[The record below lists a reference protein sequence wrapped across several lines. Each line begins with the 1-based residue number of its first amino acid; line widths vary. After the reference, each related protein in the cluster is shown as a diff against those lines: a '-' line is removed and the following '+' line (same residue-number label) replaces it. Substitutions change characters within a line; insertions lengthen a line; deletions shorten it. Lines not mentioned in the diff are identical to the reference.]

1 MSYKTI
7 LLHLDQ
13 SSHVEARTRLAHAL
27 AQRMQAHLIGVA
39 TSGVSR
45 FMQGSAAMGIH
56 GATALDP
63 ILAEHIGY
71 LHARADALLATFKQ
85 HASPDAA
92 AAVPVEARRL
102 DDDDYGGL
110 CLQARYCDL
119 LVLGQP
125 DPDSGAAPDLAPY
138 VALNGG
144 RPVLIVPNA
153 GQASAAAENVLVGWD
168 GRIEAARA
176 VTAALPLLK
185 AARRVTL
192 ALVNP
197 DVGPADHGEE
207 PGADI
212 ALYLARHGVHVD
224 VQVETTSAD
233 TGSALLS
240 TAAAVGADL
249 LVMGCYGH
257 SRLRE
262 LLVGGTTRT
271 VLAQM
276 NLPVLM
282 AH

>member
-13 SSHVEARTRLAHAL
+13 SPHVEARTRLAHAL

-45 FMQGSAAMGIH
+45 FMQGSAAIGIH

-63 ILAEHIGY
+63 ILAEHIGF
-71 LHARADALLATFKQ
+71 LHARADALLATFQQ
-85 HASPDAA
+85 HASPAA
-92 AAVPVEARRL
+92 AISVEARRL

-185 AARRVTL
+185 AAKRVTL

-197 DVGPADHGEE
+197 DVGPAGHGED

-212 ALYLARHGVHVD
+212 ALYLARHGVQVD

-233 TGSALLS
+233 TGSALLAS
-240 TAAAVGADL
+240 AANLKADL

-257 SRLRE
+257 SRFRE

-271 VLAQM
+271 VLSKM

>member
-1 MSYKTI
+1 VSYKTI

-13 SSHVEARTRLAHAL
+13 SPHVAKRTRLAHAL

-45 FMQGSAAMGIH
+45 FMQGNAAMGIH
-56 GATALDP
+56 GPAVADP
-63 ILAEHIGY
+63 ILSEHIHFLY
-71 LHARADALLATFKQ
+71 QQADALLAKFKQ
-85 HASPDAA
+85 HDSPVAA
-92 AAVPVEARRL
+92 DSFEARRL

-110 CLQARYCDL
+110 CLQARYSDL

-125 DPDSGAAPDLAPY
+125 DVDSSAAPDLAPY
-138 VALNGG
+138 VTVNGG
-144 RPVLIVPNA
+144 RPVLVVPNA
-153 GQASAAAENVLVGWD
+153 GQASAACEQILVAWD
-168 GRIEAARA
+168 GRTEAARA

-185 AARRVTL
+185 QAKRVTV
-192 ALVNP
+192 ALFNP
-197 DVGPADHGEE
+197 DIGPDGHGEE

-212 ALYLARHGVHVD
+212 ALFLARHGVKVD
-224 VQVETTSAD
+224 VHCETTTTD
-233 TGSALLS
+233 TGTALLS
-240 TAAAVGADL
+240 LATTVGADL

-271 VLAQM
+271 VLGKM
-276 NLPVLM
+276 TLPVLM